1 MGLPNNPKKVNLRGC
16 LPQKLTSMGFFCLEF
31 FPRRLQSGNS
41 NSRNCL
47 LPIQKVI
54 SNDYVEGFVL
64 NDFLNVKRKKET

>member
-1 MGLPNNPKKVNLRGC
+1 MGLPNNPKKSEFERMFASKANIN
-16 LPQKLTSMGFFCLEF
+16 GFACLEF